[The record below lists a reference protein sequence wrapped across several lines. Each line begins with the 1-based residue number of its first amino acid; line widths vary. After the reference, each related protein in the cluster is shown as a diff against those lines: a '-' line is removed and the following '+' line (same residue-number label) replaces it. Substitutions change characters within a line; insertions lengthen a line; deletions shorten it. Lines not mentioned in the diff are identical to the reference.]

1 MSRRPLSPDIWEQAL
16 LNGRRIHASDDR
28 AAQQWAV
35 QWYEAQGGQFDG
47 DAVEIPAPAPEPEP
61 AEDPI
66 EEPAEEPAEEQPRR
80 SSRGKRRTRHDDG
93 QFKGDDPATPDVN
106 EAWDGGDAA

>member
-35 QWYEAQGGQFDG
+35 QWYEAQGGRFDG
-47 DAVEIPAPAPEPEP
+47 EPVVTPAPEPAPEPEM
-61 AEDPI
+61 AAS
-66 EEPAEEPAEEQPRR
+66 EPEVEPAEEQPRR
-80 SSRGKRRTRHDDG
+80 SSRSKRRSRHDDG